1 MDKINEKK
9 KMGRPTDNPKTGILN
24 VRLDEESRKILEEY
38 SKKMNISRTEAARI
52 GIKRLKA
59 ELYKGE

>member
-1 MDKINEKK
+1 
-9 KMGRPTDNPKTGILN
+9 MGRPTDNPKTGSLN
-24 VRLDEESRKILEEY
+24 VRLDEESRKSVEEY